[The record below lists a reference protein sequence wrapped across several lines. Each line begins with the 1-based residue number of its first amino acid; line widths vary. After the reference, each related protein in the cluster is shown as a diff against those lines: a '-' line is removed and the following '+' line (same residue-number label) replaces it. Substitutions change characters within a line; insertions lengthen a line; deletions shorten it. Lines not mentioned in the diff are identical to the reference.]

1 MAFQTFKLDC
11 VFHSLYL
18 CGVCS
23 ERNEASFADID
34 FACAA
39 SERTFVV
46 VNVVSAKTAAKTR
59 EGASIF
65 NYLLSILA
73 VSFIAVN
80 TRIKA
85 VLLGTK

>member
-1 MAFQTFKLDC
+1 LYC

-18 CGVCS
+18 CGVRS
-23 ERNEASFADID
+23 ERDEASFADID

-46 VNVVSAKTAAKTR
+46 VDVVRAKTADKIR
-59 EGASIF
+59 EGASILNHLF
-65 NYLLSILA
+65 SILA
-73 VSFIAVN
+73 VSFIAAN
-80 TRIKA
+80 ARIKA